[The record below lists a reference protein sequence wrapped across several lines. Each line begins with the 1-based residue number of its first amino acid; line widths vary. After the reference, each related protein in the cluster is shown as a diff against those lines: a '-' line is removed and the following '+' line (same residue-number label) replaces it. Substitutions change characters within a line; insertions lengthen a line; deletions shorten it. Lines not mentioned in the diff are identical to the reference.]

1 VKLVLVLVAAVA
13 AASIAATLAIGGR
26 LREDTVVP
34 DPYEAGVRWDRD
46 HPRAGADA
54 ARPGAA
60 ASAVARPAA
69 ARCNLADGPCHRAA
83 DDLAIALDV
92 SPRPLRTLSRLAV
105 AADVS
110 AGGAPVAG
118 ATVEVA
124 FAMQGMTMG
133 ENRSPLHAGDAPGRY
148 AGEGV
153 LVRCASGRRDWTA
166 TVTVRRPGRPEA
178 RAAFDLRVAE

>member
-1 VKLVLVLVAAVA
+1 MKLVLVLVAAVA

-92 SPRPLRTLSRLAV
+92 SPRPLRTLSRLAL

-110 AGGAPVAG
+110 AGGAPVAD

-124 FAMQGMTMG
+124 FAMPGMTMG
-133 ENRSPLHAGDAPGRY
+133 QNRSPLHMPVSTSR
-148 AGEGV
+148 
-153 LVRCASGRRDWTA
+153 LSSSIS
-166 TVTVRRPGRPEA
+166 A
-178 RAAFDLRVAE
+178 RAFMFAISPRYSHSHAPAPIPTPRISRPAER